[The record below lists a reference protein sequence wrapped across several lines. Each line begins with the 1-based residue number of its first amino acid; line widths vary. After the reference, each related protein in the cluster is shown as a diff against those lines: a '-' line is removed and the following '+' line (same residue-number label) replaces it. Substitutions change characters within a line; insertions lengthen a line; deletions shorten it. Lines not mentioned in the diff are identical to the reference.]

1 MGFSSQHHLVN
12 ALVHLSIPH
21 LPQVSE
27 WIWGEI
33 IFLFRGFIDTF
44 PEDWLRVVL
53 GSLAYLGPAE
63 LQLTMNLPSSM
74 IHREDRNW
82 SIAIAMHCSD
92 ILLRVFSQSFQSVH
106 LMPRKD
112 QWVFRLP
119 CSPERGEISRQRW
132 MGVTSWQ
139 LLVPGKKFVCPG
151 GLEGYLAGIR
161 HS

>member
-1 MGFSSQHHLVN
+1 MDCDVLSMGFSSQHHLVN

-44 PEDWLRVVL
+44 PVDWLRVVL

-82 SIAIAMHCSD
+82 SIAVIFYH
-92 ILLRVFSQSFQSVH
+92 VFSHQSVH
-106 LMPRKD
+106 PMPRKD

-139 LLVPGKKFVCPG
+139 LLVPGKKFVYPG